1 MSVINNTINLT
12 DRMSPVLKS
21 VMKALDSTMKAMDQ
35 LDRAT
40 NSGMNGAA
48 FKQATADIRAANN
61 AINSL
66 NSSLTTTNNLISN
79 IGRATEKAA
88 LKLGSMSGV
97 LSNKSAAR
105 MASGQSMLQQS
116 SMTGS
121 LTGKLAGYSNILM
134 GNIGSK
140 LGGAGFTGALALQG
154 VGMTVSS
161 IGAAF
166 GKLQSVVSRAFNTMA
181 SVAKMAYTETLS
193 FINLIEKG
201 IGAISGLMSA
211 NDQVTS
217 DIAKIGLFNY
227 DPNMSNAQAY
237 GVAYRAAENSRSDL
251 SDTTNLINRIMMS
264 GVYGQEAGSL
274 GSATRMAE
282 TLNKAM
288 VIGGGTSEENKRALT
303 QLSQGLSSGV
313 LQGDELRSIREQ
325 SPYLAQV
332 LAEGLAQVDDKFIG
346 TTVGDLKELGAQGEL
361 TSDVVV
367 KAFEAMQD
375 QVDATFADKAPRTW
389 AQGIQSISNT
399 IKVMTGYLQSVEG
412 GPLQKI
418 SELVWIIADY
428 LKSEDGIRLIAG
440 IATAL
445 SVVGTVLNWVVQ
457 AALTGISWLMNNGTV
472 LLSLLLAAAG
482 VLAVLGTRAFIT
494 FMKPLIPILL
504 IAAAIYLVISIL
516 QGLGLTFDQ
525 IVGGICGGIMVI
537 IAFFKNLGLR
547 IFGVVLGIGAW
558 LSALA
563 NNALLGFKNIG
574 LSIKS
579 FFAGILA
586 SVLGFIADIAEALNK
601 LPFISFDYSGV
612 AGAAEKWANTKAEAD
627 SQIEENKAAMQGL
640 SEAYDTAFSSVYNDN
655 TRTAYGDAWNSG
667 YNFGSG
673 LSDKIGDMTNGLTG
687 FMEGNDAL
695 YSQATGGGVNVAGGN
710 LDSVGSIK
718 NDVNIADED
727 IQLLRD
733 MAARD
738 YLLNLQQVTP
748 VAHISF
754 GDVRETADVNKI
766 MDVIEDM
773 VEEQM
778 ATSLV
783 SN

>member
-1 MSVINNTINLT
+1 MAAINSSINLT
-12 DRMSPVLKS
+12 DRMSPVLKT
-21 VMKALDSTMKAMDQ
+21 VLKALDSTMKAMDQ

-40 NSGMNGAA
+40 NKGMNSAA
-48 FKQATADIRAANN
+48 FKQATSDIKAANS

-88 LKLGSMSGV
+88 LKLGSMSGA

-105 MASGQSMLQQS
+105 MASGQALLQRS

-121 LTGKLAGYSNILM
+121 IGGKLAGYSNILA

-140 LGGAGFTGALALQG
+140 LGSAGFTGALALQG
-154 VGMTVSS
+154 VGMAVSG
-161 IGAAF
+161 IGTAF
-166 GKLQSVVSRAFNTMA
+166 GKLQSAVSGTFNTMA
-181 SVAKMAYTETLS
+181 NGAKMAYTEMLS
-193 FINLIEKG
+193 FISLIEKG
-201 IGAISGLMSA
+201 IGAIDGLMSA
-211 NDQVTS
+211 NDKVTS

-227 DPNMSNAQAY
+227 DKNMSNAQAY
-237 GVAYRAAENSRSDL
+237 GMAYKAAENSRSDL
-251 SDTTNLINRIMMS
+251 SDTANLINRIMMS

-288 VIGGGTSEENKRALT
+288 VIGGGTAEENKRALV

-313 LQGDELRSIREQ
+313 LQGDELRAIREQ

-332 LAEGLAQVDDKFIG
+332 LAQGLAQVDDKFIG
-346 TTVGDLKELGAQGEL
+346 TTVGDLKKLGAQGEL
-361 TSDVVV
+361 TSDVVI

-389 AQGIQSISNT
+389 AQGIQSIFNT
-399 IKVMTGYLQSVEG
+399 IKVITGYLQYMKG
-412 GPLQKI
+412 GPLEKI

-428 LKSEDGIRLIAG
+428 LKSEDGIRILAG

-445 SVVGTVLNWVVQ
+445 SVVGNVLTWVVQ
-457 AALTGISWLMNNGTV
+457 AALTGISWLMNNSTV
-472 LLSLLLAAAG
+472 LLSILLAVAG
-482 VLAVLGTRAFIT
+482 ALVVLGIKGFKT

-504 IAAAIYLVISIL
+504 IAAAIYLVINIL
-516 QGLGLTFDQ
+516 KGLGFTFDQ
-525 IVGGICGGIMVI
+525 IVGGVCGSIMVI
-537 IAFFKNLGLR
+537 IAFFKNLGLF
-547 IFGVVLGIGAW
+547 IFGVVLGIGAI
-558 LSALA
+558 LKALA
-563 NNALLGFKNIG
+563 NNAVLGFKNIG
-574 LSIKS
+574 LNIKS

-627 SQIEENKAAMQGL
+627 AQIEKNKAAMRGL
-640 SEAYDTAFSSVYNDN
+640 SDAFDTALSSVYNDN

-667 YNFGSG
+667 YYFGG
-673 LSDKIGDMTNGLTG
+673 DLSHKIGDMTSDLTD
-687 FMEGNDAL
+687 FIEDNDAL
-695 YSQATGGGVNVAGGN
+695 YSQATGGGINVAGGN

-718 NDVNIADED
+718 NDVNINDED

-738 YLLNLQQVTP
+738 YLLNLQQITP

>member
-1 MSVINNTINLT
+1 MAAINNSINLT
-12 DRMSPVLKS
+12 DRMSPVLKT
-21 VMKALDSTMKAMDQ
+21 VLKALDSTMKAMDQ

-40 NSGMNGAA
+40 SKGMNSSA
-48 FKQATADIRAANN
+48 FKQARSDIKAANS

-66 NSSLTTTNNLISN
+66 NSSLTKTDNLISN

-88 LKLGSMSGV
+88 LKLGSMSGA

-105 MASGQSMLQQS
+105 MASGQALLQRS
-116 SMTGS
+116 SMTGGIR
-121 LTGKLAGYSNILM
+121 GKLAGYSNILL

-140 LGGAGFTGALALQG
+140 LGSAGFTGALALQG
-154 VGMTVSS
+154 VGMAVSG
-161 IGAAF
+161 IGTAF
-166 GKLQSVVSRAFNTMA
+166 GKLQSAVSSTFNTMA
-181 SVAKMAYTETLS
+181 DRAKMAYTETLS
-193 FINLIEKG
+193 FISLVEKG
-201 IGAISGLMSA
+201 IGAINGLMSA
-211 NDQVTS
+211 NDKVTS
-217 DIAKIGLFNY
+217 DIAKIGLFNFN
-227 DPNMSNAQAY
+227 PNMSNAQAY
-237 GVAYRAAENSRSDL
+237 GMAYKAAENSRSDL

-264 GVYGQEAGSL
+264 GVYGQTADSL
-274 GSATRMAE
+274 GAATRMAE

-288 VIGGGTSEENKRALT
+288 VIGGGTSEENKRALI
-303 QLSQGLSSGV
+303 QLSQGLSSGL

-332 LAEGLAQVDDKFIG
+332 LAQGLAQVDDKFIG
-346 TTVGDLKELGAQGEL
+346 TTVGDLKELGSQGEL
-361 TSDVVV
+361 TSDVVI

-375 QVDATFADKAPRTW
+375 QVDATFSDKAPRTW
-389 AQGIQSISNT
+389 SQGIQSISNT
-399 IKVMTGYLQSVEG
+399 IKVMTAYLQSMEG
-412 GPLQKI
+412 GPLSKI

-428 LKSEDGIRLIAG
+428 LKSEDGIRLLSG
-440 IATAL
+440 IATVL
-445 SVVGTVLNWVVQ
+445 STIGTVLTWVVQ
-457 AALTGISWLMNNGTV
+457 ASLTGISWLMNNSTV
-472 LLSLLLAAAG
+472 LLSILLTVAG
-482 VLAVLGTRAFIT
+482 VLVVLGTQAFIA

-504 IAAAIYLVISIL
+504 IAAAIYLVINIL

-525 IVGGICGGIMVI
+525 IVGGVCGGVMVI
-537 IAFFKNLGLR
+537 IAFFKNLGLF
-547 IFGVVLGIGAW
+547 ILGVILGIGA
-558 LSALA
+558 LLKALA
-563 NNALLGFKNIG
+563 NNAVLGFKNIG
-574 LSIKS
+574 LNIKS
-579 FFAGILA
+579 FFAGIL
-586 SVLGFIADIAEALNK
+586 SSILGFIADIAEALNK

-627 SQIEENKAAMQGL
+627 AQIEENKAAMQGL
-640 SEAYDTAFSSVYNDN
+640 GDAFNTALSSVYNDN

-667 YNFGSG
+667 YDFGSG
-673 LSDKIGDMTNGLTG
+673 LSDKIGDMTSGITG
-687 FMEGNDAL
+687 FMEGNNDL

-718 NDVNIADED
+718 NDVNINDED

-766 MDVIEDM
+766 MDVIENM